1 MAVLRNLKA
10 VSNSVGWGNNNAK
23 THYICLWYLEK
34 KKKKKEQVCIK
45 NCNISGQNKC
55 YEAQ

>member
-34 KKKKKEQVCIK
+34 KKKKRAGMYKKLQHIWAEQML
-45 NCNISGQNKC
+45 
-55 YEAQ
+55 